1 MTFGE
6 VAESYVSLDDAAMT
20 VSRSEWYFFLLLPPG
35 TREEPAGDGIEV
47 DVAASS
53 AMTHN

>member
-1 MTFGE
+1 MNFGE

-20 VSRSEWYFFLLLPPG
+20 VSRSEWYFFLLLPRG
-35 TREEPAGDGIEV
+35 TRGEPAGDGIEV